1 MIDKHQLFEQAAH
14 AFNTANIIK
23 GQVVSIAT
31 CDKEG
36 FPNVAPIGSMRVV
49 DARTVHVLQGFLP
62 RTLKNLESNP
72 AAAFSITL
80 RTSIVREIW
89 GMLRKG
95 PDAPI
100 GYRIYGRLVEVNDD
114 MTAVRKETQ
123 EMIRRMPWFMR
134 KAFAGFC
141 EKNLR
146 RLLSFEIVEVRATG

>member
-1 MIDKHQLFEQAAH
+1 MIDKHQLFERAAR
-14 AFNTANIIK
+14 AFNTANIMK

-31 CDKEG
+31 CDPQG
-36 FPNVAPIGSMRVV
+36 CPNVAPIGSMRVV
-49 DARTVHVLQGFLP
+49 DANTVHVLQGFLP

-80 RTSIVREIW
+80 RTSMLREIW

-100 GYRIYGRLVEVNDD
+100 GYRLYGRLVEMSDD
-114 MTAVRKETQ
+114 RALVHRETQ
-123 EMIRRMPWFMR
+123 EIVRRMPWFMR
-134 KAFAGFC
+134 RTFAGFC

-146 RLLSFEIVEVRATG
+146 RLLSFEIVDIRATG